1 MKVIVEEG
9 GVGVSSAAAGSV
21 FRRGGRAE
29 FCDWGRQIEGWEERG
44 SPPSGGTNETVRT
57 ESASI
62 L

>member
-29 FCDWGRQIEGWEERG
+29 FCDWGRQIEGWEERV
-44 SPPSGGTNETVRT
+44 SLRGTNETVRT